1 MITHHEGMRKGPYL
15 CPAHLWTI
23 GVGHLMYPEQTK
35 LPMVR
40 KEGYS
45 GPLRKD
51 FPLREGDSRKLSTQE
66 VLDLL
71 EKDLGSFERGVVRLC
86 PGVLGN
92 QGAFD
97 ALVSLS
103 FNIGLGNL
111 QRSQVRMKLN
121 RGDVEGA
128 AAAFMTWTRGGGRV
142 LPGLVKRR
150 NEERELFL
158 NSFTESE

>member
-1 MITHHEGMRKGPYL
+1 
-15 CPAHLWTI
+15 
-23 GVGHLMYPEQTK
+23 MYPEQTK

-40 KEGYS
+40 KEGYG

-51 FPLREGDSRKLSTQE
+51 YPLREGDSRKLSPQE

-71 EKDLGSFERGVVRLC
+71 EKDLGSFERGVIRLC

-111 QRSQVRMKLN
+111 QRSQVRMKFN
-121 RGDVEGA
+121 RGDTEGA
-128 AAAFMTWTRGGGRV
+128 ATAFMTWTRGGGRV

-150 NEERELFL
+150 TEEQALFL
-158 NSFTESE
+158 KSFEDSE